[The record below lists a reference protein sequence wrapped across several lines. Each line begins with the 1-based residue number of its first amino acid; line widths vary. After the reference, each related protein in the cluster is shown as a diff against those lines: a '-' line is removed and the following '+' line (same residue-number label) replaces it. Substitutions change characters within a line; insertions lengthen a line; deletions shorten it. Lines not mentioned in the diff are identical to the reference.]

1 METALSGRVVVVTG
15 ASSGIGRAAAL
26 AFGREGARVA
36 LTYRTNHDGATDCAR
51 EIEASGGTAI
61 ILPFDLSGE
70 DSASELTGS
79 VTARWGGID
88 VLVNCAGGRDRNA
101 PWGGQFEDTA
111 APQWRAMLDTDL
123 AGPYRLLQA
132 IVPAMRGR
140 GWGRIVLVSSGAGEE
155 GWQGAAAYATA
166 KAGLL
171 GLARS
176 LAWELGPEGVL
187 VNVVAPGLTLTERI
201 SQTLPSEVA
210 DRFASRV
217 PSRRLSTPDDLATLI
232 VFLASAANHNISGE
246 LLREGS
252 ATGRSAHAG

>member
-1 METALSGRVVVVTG
+1 METGLSDRVVVVTG

-36 LTYRTNHDGATDCAR
+36 LTYRGNPDGAADCAR
-51 EIEASGGTAI
+51 QIEASGGTAAS
-61 ILPFDLSGE
+61 LPFDLSADDG
-70 DSASELTGS
+70 ASELIS
-79 VTARWGGID
+79 HVAARWGGID

-101 PWGGQFEDTA
+101 PWGDRFEDTA
-111 APQWRAMLDTDL
+111 PATWRAMLDTDL

-132 IVPAMRGR
+132 AVPVMRGR
-140 GWGRIVLVSSGAGEE
+140 DWGRIVFISSGAGEE

-166 KAGLL
+166 KAGLV

-176 LAWELGPEGVL
+176 LAWELGPDGIL
-187 VNVVAPGLTLTERI
+187 VNVVAPGLTLTERA
-201 SQTLPSEVA
+201 SQTVPA
-210 DRFASRV
+210 DIAGRFAART
-217 PSRRLSTPDDLATLI
+217 PSRRLSGPDDIAGLI

-246 LLREGS
+246 LFREGS